1 MQDDIVIRV
10 RRLCAAVDSTVER
23 DMSKLPAKVISTEK
37 GWGVFQDFSGGRS
50 SEELENDFF
59 GIINNLA
66 NLEYLLEKWA
76 HHNGRDKTKVR
87 AVFTASRSLQ
97 IVHDLW
103 NWNKHGP
110 ARNSDGTRSKLAP
123 TVRNIRRDMTLQ
135 TLAKKGS
142 WVTMTLGP
150 GGIPQKDGDGTAE
163 ARITGDVVD
172 NMGQHVGDARK
183 IILDAVTDCE
193 RLMREYGLMT

>member
-1 MQDDIVIRV
+1 MIRV
-10 RRLCAAVDSTVER
+10 RRLYAAVDSTVER

-37 GWGVFQDFSGGRS
+37 VWGVFQDFSGGQS
-50 SEELENDFF
+50 SEDLENDFF

-76 HHNGRDKTKVR
+76 HHNGRDKTKVHT
-87 AVFTASRSLQ
+87 VFTASRPLR

-110 ARNSDGTRSKLAP
+110 YRSKRDSRSGLSP
-123 TVRNIRRDMTLQ
+123 TIRNIHRVMQLQ
-135 TLAKKGS
+135 TQAVKGS
-142 WVTMTLGP
+142 RVGMTLGP
-150 GGIPQKDGDGTAE
+150 GGIPHISGDGSAE
-163 ARITGDVVD
+163 ALITGDVVD
-172 NMGQHVGDARK
+172 SMGQHIGDARK

-193 RLMREYGLMT
+193 RLMREYGLLT